1 MMDKIQFSTP
11 ELAKRYKTIRPHAQ
25 CHIIPNAGFRNWKA
39 IEPKSAGNRNIS
51 YLAGTRTHDR
61 DLGIVLPVL
70 KKLLDRHEDVSLRLV
85 GPIGVGF
92 DHPRVKRLERVPFDA
107 YWEIVRDS
115 HILIAP
121 LEDTPFNRCKSAIK
135 AVEGG
140 MMNVPT
146 VVSPVGDYGNIETLG
161 ILHANSTEAWES
173 QLEFAL
179 DPANHQ
185 TLRTGL
191 RERMSAFA
199 DIDELALAFLQFASA
214 KRRLEG
220 EGFTEIGILTG
231 AEPELP

>member
-11 ELAKRYKTIRPHAQ
+11 ELLKRYKAIRPHAQ
-25 CHIIPNAGFRNWKA
+25 CHVIPNAGFRNWKV

-61 DLGIVLPVL
+61 DLAIVIPVL
-70 KKLLDRHEDVSLRLV
+70 ARLLDRHQDLSLRLV

-92 DHPRVKRLERVPFDA
+92 DHSRVKRLERVSFDA
-107 YWEIVRDS
+107 YWKIVRDS

-146 VVSPVGDYGNIETLG
+146 VVSPVGDYNNIKMLG
-161 ILHANSTEAWES
+161 ILHADSVEEWES

-179 DPANHQ
+179 DPVNHQ

-191 RERMSAFA
+191 RERMNAFA
-199 DIDELALAFLQFASA
+199 DIDHLAHEFLEFASA
-214 KRRLEG
+214 KSRFEETKKSL
-220 EGFTEIGILTG
+220 ISCL
-231 AEPELP
+231 